1 MKINKQ
7 FKNWWIDALLMVGY
21 LFCFYLDL
29 TGVAGHQWLGA
40 GLTLLAVIHLWL
52 HLDWVKAVT
61 KRLFGKGCARNRWYY
76 LLDVLIVV
84 GFIVILETGLIIST
98 WFDLAVVNYI
108 AWLDLHTYASYATLG
123 LILVKIGMHW
133 RWVVSITGKI
143 FGANGKTAP
152 VNRPTNGLTPAPV
165 PVHVKVQPGR
175 EVVDRRQFLALLG
188 VVSLGS
194 LLAIT
199 NVISENAVKPVK
211 AFGALTEA
219 DGTADVALSPA
230 AEASAEP
237 TELGA
242 VNQAFATSAPTEA
255 VTAVAPVTTETVQPA
270 TPEPTQAVAMC
281 SVQCPK
287 GCVFPGRCRRY
298 IDQNGNGLCD
308 LGECL

>member
-29 TGVAGHQWLGA
+29 TGVGGHQWLGA
-40 GLTLLAVIHLWL
+40 ALTLLAVVHLWL
-52 HLDWVKAVT
+52 HFDWVKAVT
-61 KRLFGKGCARNRWYY
+61 KRLFGKGGARNRWYY

-108 AWLDLHTYASYATLG
+108 AWLDLHIYASYATLA
-123 LILVKIGMHW
+123 LILVKIGIHW
-133 RWVVSITGKI
+133 RWVVNITAKI
-143 FGANGKTAP
+143 WGEKDIKSPVKTP
-152 VNRPTNGLTPAPV
+152 VPGLTPV
-165 PVHVKVQPGR
+165 FVQTRR
-175 EVVDRRQFLALLG
+175 EVVDRRQFLAMMG

-194 LLAIT
+194 LLAIS

-211 AFGALTEA
+211 ALGVLAEA
-219 DGTADVALSPA
+219 DGTADASSPA
-230 AEASAEP
+230 AEATAEP
-237 TELGA
+237 SELAA
-242 VNQAFATSAPTEA
+242 VDQSSATSAPAEA
-255 VTAVAPVTTETVQPA
+255 ETAAASETLPA

-287 GCVFPGRCRRY
+287 GCAFPGRCRRY